1 MLAFLLPLTKTK
13 APESA
18 NLDKVGIEEKL
29 ISGLLAGDKLA
40 VKQLYRQYA
49 PSLLGVIKRIVKFD
63 EIAEDLLQDVFVKIW
78 KSISTYD
85 SNKGKLF
92 TWMVNLTRNL
102 AIDYI
107 RSKSAL
113 KDSKTDDISEL
124 LNLGIEPFADG
135 SEKTDTIGI
144 KNLIGVLKKDQ
155 KIIIDLIYFQG
166 FTHVQVSE
174 ELNIPLG
181 TVKTKLRLAILQL
194 RKHFIELKISA

>member
-1 MLAFLLPLTKTK
+1 MLAFLLPLTKSK

-29 ISGLLAGDKLA
+29 ISGLLAGDELA

-85 SNKGKLF
+85 SNKGRLF
-92 TWMVNLTRNL
+92 IWMVNLTRNL